1 MSEEKEDRVKE
12 LLIKSADELK
22 AAKILSAVGLEKYS
36 LIHIKRSLNFLLQ
49 CIAELYG
56 VPPSIDLLENLN
68 RLKEIIVSKYC
79 EEWVNELYSELD
91 KESIDV
97 NFWNKK
103 LRDLISLI
111 EEKKDAAGVEEGLTY
126 LWNEGIDLKAVSAL
140 TLIRES
146 VVGLLSALRKDP
158 VKILILGAVATC
170 IAAIVNDYVLHS
182 PSAQKLYSYTLYLI
196 ALAVLGRIAQA
207 AFAKFK
213 EKKGAPA
220 GI

>member
-158 VKILILGAVATC
+158 VKILILGAVVTC

>member
-103 LRDLISLI
+103 LLDLISLI

-158 VKILILGAVATC
+158 VKILILGAVVTC